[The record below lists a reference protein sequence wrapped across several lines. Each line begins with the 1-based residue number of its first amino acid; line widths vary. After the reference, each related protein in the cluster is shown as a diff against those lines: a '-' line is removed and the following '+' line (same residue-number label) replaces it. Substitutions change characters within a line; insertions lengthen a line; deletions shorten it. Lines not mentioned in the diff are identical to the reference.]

1 MTTLAEIANLLDPGQ
16 GVLIYNYNVDTS
28 DPIFDGIV
36 RDIPFD
42 FLDFDVVALR
52 AIKYYNA
59 AVLEIELNYS
69 EVAYI

>member
-1 MTTLAEIANLLDPGQ
+1 MTTLVEIVNLLDPGQ

-42 FLDFDVVALR
+42 LLDFVVVALR
-52 AIKYYNA
+52 AIKYYNH
-59 AVLEIELNYS
+59 AVLEIELNYGDVVYS
-69 EVAYI
+69 